1 LPLNKKRDKIMAMKI
16 TDNERQF
23 GNYLISLES
32 NKHAII
38 RHVNIDEDVQ
48 PTFYEMQILKCIAFG
63 GDSIAVEIYPRQKDL
78 FDGQNQRHLWKIELD
93 EFPLGIYQKR

>member
-1 LPLNKKRDKIMAMKI
+1 MAMKI

-38 RHVNIDEDVQ
+38 RHIDVDKDVQ
-48 PTFYEMQILKCIAFG
+48 PTFYELQMLKCIAFG
-63 GDSIAVEIYPRQKDL
+63 GDAIAIEIYPRQCDL
-78 FDGQNQRHLWKIELD
+78 FDGQNQRHLWKIEID
-93 EFPLGIYQKR
+93 EFPPDTYQKR